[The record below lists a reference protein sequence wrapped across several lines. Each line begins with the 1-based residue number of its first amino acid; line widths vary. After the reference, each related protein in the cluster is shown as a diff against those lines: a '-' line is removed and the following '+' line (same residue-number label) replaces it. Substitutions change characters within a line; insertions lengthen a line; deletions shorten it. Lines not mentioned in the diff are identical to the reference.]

1 MGVNLFLFG
10 VVQIG
15 LEPWRRKRLVS
26 GFEEKVR
33 EVVLQQQPL
42 NVYEIERN
50 GILDGQVRMVD
61 GTEGEDSP
69 YAHGEQGTLKDM
81 STAEREVEDI
91 IVQDLRDDV
100 DGEIERKD
108 IWISAVGGAVAGSFC
123 TAVAT
128 YLLSR

>member
-50 GILDGQVRMVD
+50 GIWDGHAKSSIMSLTTRGWIIWCSVCD
-61 GTEGEDSP
+61 ISNDDCHEG
-69 YAHGEQGTLKDM
+69 
-81 STAEREVEDI
+81 
-91 IVQDLRDDV
+91 
-100 DGEIERKD
+100 
-108 IWISAVGGAVAGSFC
+108 GSSF
-123 TAVAT
+123 VF
-128 YLLSR
+128 LG